1 MISSIALVFT
11 LILLLVNSHLYS
23 QNKNYKKLEEVN
35 KKLQYNEITYS
46 ELLKI
51 EKDLNQ
57 DLNKL
62 KINIKKYRKHI
73 IKGINKKNNL
83 EKIISNS
90 KQELEELK
98 EYRLYIT
105 KNKSLMLNNLVYLA
119 YKNNSSPLIKQS
131 TKNIFITINNLE
143 EINEVALLK
152 LKKTIEVNNI
162 LLNKLNKSLNN
173 IEFSLNS
180 RSYEVERL
188 IGEKIITAIE
198 KAENKIEKNKIKKE
212 VNEIK
217 SLIQKF
223 ENTKKDIKKYDNF
236 NFSKLNDILPVGRIN
251 IKNIETD
258 ELKTGILLS
267 LKNDIILKAPKSSLV
282 VYADFFKGYGKMIIL
297 DLGSDYHLIFSGL
310 NKISCKTG
318 DWLEKGS
325 AIGSIKV
332 NNNEIVYME
341 FRFKGKTINPSR
353 WAHS

>member
-1 MISSIALVFT
+1 MISNIALVFF
-11 LILLLVNSHLYS
+11 LLFLVNSHLYS
-23 QNKNYKKLEEVN
+23 QNKNYKKLEEIN
-35 KKLQYNEITYS
+35 KKLQYNEVTYS

-51 EKDLNQ
+51 EKDLNK

-62 KINIKKYRKHI
+62 KSNIKKYRRYI
-73 IKGINKKNNL
+73 VKGLNQKNNL
-83 EKIISNS
+83 EKVISNS
-90 KQELEELK
+90 NQELKRLK
-98 EYRLYIT
+98 EYQFYLI

-180 RSYEVERL
+180 RSYEMEGL
-188 IGEKIITAIE
+188 IGEKIITTIE

-223 ENTKKDIKKYDNF
+223 ENTKKDVKKYDNF
-236 NFSKLNDILPVGRIN
+236 NFSKLNDILPVSRIN
-251 IKNIETD
+251 IKNIDTE